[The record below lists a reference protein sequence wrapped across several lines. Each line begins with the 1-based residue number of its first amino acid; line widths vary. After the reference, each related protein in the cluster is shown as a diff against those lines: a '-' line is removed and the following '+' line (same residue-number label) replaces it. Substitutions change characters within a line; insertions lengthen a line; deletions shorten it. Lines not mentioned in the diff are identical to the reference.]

1 MARRATAVS
10 LACLLAAGLT
20 PPLRP
25 AATAWAA
32 ADCPAARREADP
44 RTAHSGASSGVGLRM
59 AHDGASSAGGP
70 DAARDGASSAAVSGL
85 GDDPRSPGPREPK
98 PRDVQQVLAELDQ
111 RLAGVTVPD
120 AVTVPTWV
128 HVLTDGV
135 RRASDAAIKAQIDT
149 LNAAYSGALGGAPS
163 GVRFRLDGIS
173 VKQNATW
180 FVDPIA
186 NERAMK
192 TALRKG
198 GPETLNLY
206 IGQLG
211 DLVLGYSAYPY
222 WYNDSPALDGVV
234 IDWRSLPG
242 GTMVNYDRGYTAVH
256 EIGHWL
262 GLFHTFENGCASP
275 GDGIADTPPEAKPT
289 EGCPETKETCAELG
303 GDPIHNFMDYAH
315 DRCMWEFTP
324 EQAKRMH
331 QMWAVYRGRGLLAA
345 P

>member
-25 AATAWAA
+25 AA
-32 ADCPAARREADP
+32 AARAAGDCRAVGREA
-44 RTAHSGASSGVGLRM
+44 GLRT
-59 AHDGASSAGGP
+59 
-70 DAARDGASSAAVSGL
+70 ARDGASDATGPAVLESAVLEPA
-85 GDDPRSPGPREPK
+85 DDPRLPGPREPE
-98 PRDVQQVLAELDQ
+98 PRDVQQVLAELGR
-111 RLAGVTVPD
+111 RLAGVTVPTQ
-120 AVTVPTWV
+120 VTVPTWV
-128 HVLTDGV
+128 HVLTDGT
-135 RRASDAAIKAQIDT
+135 RRASEAAVRAQIDT
-149 LNAAYSGALGGAPS
+149 LNAAYSGALGGAPT

-173 VKQNATW
+173 VKENAAW
-180 FVDPIA
+180 FVDPIG

-211 DLVLGYSAYPY
+211 DLVLGYSTYPY
-222 WYNDSPALDGVV
+222 WYRDSPSLDGVN

-242 GTMVNYDRGYTAVH
+242 GTRVNYDRGYTAVH

-262 GLFHTFENGCASP
+262 GLFHTFENGCLSP
-275 GDGIADTPPEAKPT
+275 GDGIGDTPPEARPT
-289 EGCPETKETCAELG
+289 EGCPDTKETCAEAGL
-303 GDPIHNFMDYAH
+303 DPIHNYMDYAH
-315 DRCMWEFTP
+315 DRCMWEFTAG
-324 EQAKRMH
+324 QATRMH
-331 QMWAVYRGRGLLAA
+331 QMWAAYRGRGLLAA

>member
-25 AATAWAA
+25 AAEAWAA
-32 ADCPAARREADP
+32 SDCSAPDSPRE
-44 RTAHSGASSGVGLRM
+44 VGLSA
-59 AHDGASSAGGP
+59 AHDGA
-70 DAARDGASSAAVSGL
+70 AARDGGSGTARDGGSSGARRPVRGL
-85 GDDPRSPGPREPK
+85 GDDPRSLGPRQPR
-98 PRDVQQVLAELDQ
+98 PRDVEQVLAELAQ

-120 AVTVPTWV
+120 EVIVPTWV

-135 RRASDAAIKAQIDT
+135 RRASNADVRAQIDA
-149 LNAAYSGALGGAPS
+149 LNSAYSGALGGAAT

-173 VKQNATW
+173 VKEDASW
-180 FVDPIA
+180 FIDPIG

-192 TALRKG
+192 SALRRG

-211 DLVLGYSAYPY
+211 DLVLGFSTYPY
-222 WYNDSPALDGVV
+222 WYGDSPTLDGVV

-242 GTMVNYDRGYTAVH
+242 GTLVNYNRGYTGVH

-262 GLFHTFENGCASP
+262 GLFHTFENGCAYP
-275 GDGIADTPPEAKPT
+275 GDGITDTPPEARPT
-289 EGCPETKETCAELG
+289 EGCPDSKETCAERGL
-303 GDPIHNFMDYAH
+303 DPIHNYMDYAH
-315 DRCMWEFTP
+315 DRCMWEFTA

-331 QMWAVYRGRGLLAA
+331 QMWAVYRGRGALSAV
-345 P
+345 

>member
-1 MARRATAVS
+1 M
-10 LACLLAAGLT
+10 
-20 PPLRP
+20 
-25 AATAWAA
+25 
-32 ADCPAARREADP
+32 
-44 RTAHSGASSGVGLRM
+44 
-59 AHDGASSAGGP
+59 
-70 DAARDGASSAAVSGL
+70 
-85 GDDPRSPGPREPK
+85 
-98 PRDVQQVLAELDQ
+98 LAELDQ

-120 AVTVPTWV
+120 AVTIPTWV
-128 HVLTDGV
+128 HVLTDGT
-135 RRASDAAIKAQIDT
+135 RRASDADIRAQIDT

-173 VKQNATW
+173 VKENAMW

-186 NERAMK
+186 HEDAMK

-222 WYNDSPALDGVV
+222 WYNGSPALDGVV

-242 GTMVNYDRGYTAVH
+242 GALVNYDRGYTAVH

-289 EGCPETKETCAELG
+289 EGCPEAKETCAGQG
-303 GDPIHNFMDYAH
+303 GDPIHNYMDYAH

-324 EQAKRMH
+324 EQATRMH
-331 QMWAVYRGRGLLAA
+331 QMWAVYRARGLLAA